1 MQLLSIGSF
10 YLGIEEDKYC
20 DLSLHLGR
28 LNIEYNCPS
37 IKESNDESRPI
48 TGGDGL
54 RDGKACPSCGVI
66 PQN

>member
-20 DLSLHLGR
+20 DLSLHIGR
-28 LNIEYNCPS
+28 LSIDYSCPS
-37 IKESNDESRPI
+37 IKKSNDEPRPI

-54 RDGKACPSCGVI
+54 RDGETSSSNRAV
-66 PQN
+66 PQD

>member
-28 LNIEYNCPS
+28 LVVDYSCPS
-37 IKESNDESRPI
+37 IKKSNDESRPI

-54 RDGKACPSCGVI
+54 RDGETSSSNRAI
-66 PQN
+66 PQD